1 MSKILTIAFAA
12 VFVALLALYAV
23 AVWTGD
29 VRWADT
35 ASIFIVPSSLGFLA
49 AGLWWLISEDHQ

>member
-12 VFVALLALYAV
+12 VFVASLALYAV

-35 ASIFIVPSSLGFLA
+35 ASIFIVPSGVGFVF
-49 AGLWWLISEDHQ
+49 AGFWALITGDH